1 MSNKFGF
8 LQSMRDQQE
17 PPATSERRR
26 GRPRGK
32 RSNPE
37 YEQVTIYIR
46 RDTHR
51 DAKIALLK
59 AGRLEFSTLVEGL
72 VAGWLQA
79 PEPGRETG
87 SDQG

>member
-8 LQSMRDQQE
+8 LQSMRE
-17 PPATSERRR
+17 SPETPAAPERRR

-46 RDTHR
+46 RDTHQ
-51 DAKIALLK
+51 DAKIVLLK
-59 AGRLEFSTLVEGL
+59 AGRLEFSDLVQRL
-72 VAGWLQA
+72 VAGWLQPPKTKA
-79 PEPGRETG
+79 EGQEE
-87 SDQG
+87 